1 MFKRASRSYVTHVRI
16 KVKSC
21 LWALTHHH
29 CCQCWHTSW
38 SWFLFLK
45 KMSFFSGGRRQ
56 FHLFFFFDWSNKSRK
71 RELFGF
77 SPSDV
82 RRRQIEPVSHHKML
96 TLLQDWKT
104 PPLFFQESRNL
115 KVKGQG
121 RTKGVSC
128 SGHVLIPWWFF
139 FFFFNFIL
147 FSKGA
152 SHPWQNLKVQDWTSS
167 F

>member
-1 MFKRASRSYVTHVRI
+1 MSLSFDASSLLPV
-16 KVKSC
+16 
-21 LWALTHHH
+21 LTH
-29 CCQCWHTSW
+29 QLVLVPFPEKDVFFFRGTTAIS
-38 SWFLFLK
+38 
-45 KMSFFSGGRRQ
+45 SF
-56 FHLFFFFDWSNKSRK
+56 FFFFDWSNKSRK

-96 TLLQDWKT
+96 TLHQDWKT

-128 SGHVLIPWWFF
+128 SGHVLIPWCFF
-139 FFFFNFIL
+139 FFFSIL
-147 FSKGA
+147 FCSAKG
-152 SHPWQNLKVQDWTSS
+152 HHTPDRT
-167 F
+167 

>member
-1 MFKRASRSYVTHVRI
+1 MSLSFDASSLLPV
-16 KVKSC
+16 
-21 LWALTHHH
+21 LTH
-29 CCQCWHTSW
+29 QLVLVPFPEKDVFFFRGTTAIS
-38 SWFLFLK
+38 
-45 KMSFFSGGRRQ
+45 SF
-56 FHLFFFFDWSNKSRK
+56 FFFFDWSNKSRK

-96 TLLQDWKT
+96 TLHQDWKT

-152 SHPWQNLKVQDWTSS
+152 SHP
-167 F
+167 